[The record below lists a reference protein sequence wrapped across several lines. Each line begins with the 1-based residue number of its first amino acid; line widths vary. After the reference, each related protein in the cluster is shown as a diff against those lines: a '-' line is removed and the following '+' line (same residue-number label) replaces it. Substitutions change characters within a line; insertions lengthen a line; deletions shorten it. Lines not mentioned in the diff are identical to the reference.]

1 MFERTP
7 AAAVSHESSTH
18 ETFAA
23 RTASPPLV
31 GLPGHGRAS
40 EAHFS
45 GDKMRQVTSL
55 SQVCLLLSKQPIFL
69 LTMFSVEVL
78 RCAGKAQGSG

>member
-23 RTASPPLV
+23 CTASPPLV
-31 GLPGHGRAS
+31 GLPGHGRVS

-45 GDKMRQVTSL
+45 GGDTPVFCFPNNI
-55 SQVCLLLSKQPIFL
+55 VVFNIF
-69 LTMFSVEVL
+69 
-78 RCAGKAQGSG
+78 

>member
-40 EAHFS
+40 EAHFRES
-45 GDKMRQVTSL
+45 HK
-55 SQVCLLLSKQPIFL
+55 
-69 LTMFSVEVL
+69 SVSV
-78 RCAGKAQGSG
+78 

>member
-45 GDKMRQVTSL
+45 GE
-55 SQVCLLLSKQPIFL
+55 SQVCLPVDVFFYFPSSQYF
-69 LTMFSVEVL
+69 
-78 RCAGKAQGSG
+78 C